1 MKSSSLVQLA
11 LSAQGCTQKE
21 LALRLEVSQAQIS
34 KWKNGEHISFEMS
47 GKLSELAGLDDLDPE
62 FVLLAGSK
70 EDAKKWAQLIRYLA
84 DLAEQNA
91 ETGYNTAPLIEDLDD
106 DNCLLFWNT
115 FHVLQE
121 MGVNIPRPFPKELEA
136 YVEDDSEG
144 EAIWDNE
151 IASLIYDMF
160 KSLTNVYGFY
170 AAFVSDLVFDDKLD
184 LVGTP
189 AWELDSELLS
199 LAASKLN
206 LDKNKI
212 PGFSRFKQKVESEVA
227 EMVAY
232 LKARAFRAGIPLGAE
247 LMDMVFDSHDELG
260 QAAEAHGFGFDQS
273 RLHPDIYMN
282 ELLTGMRVIHQVLP
296 AIMTKLGI
304 EDGFELDTS
313 KLRLGR
319 YWLEDSATSGEV

>member
-1 MKSSSLVQLA
+1 MKSSSLIELA

-21 LALRLEVSQAQIS
+21 LALRLGVSPAQIS
-34 KWKNGEHISFEMS
+34 KWKNGEHISFAMS
-47 GKLSELAGLDDLDPE
+47 DKLSELAGLDDLDPD

-70 EDAKKWAQLIRYLA
+70 DDAKKWIRLIRDLA
-84 DLAEQNA
+84 DLAECNA
-91 ETGYNTAPLIEDLDD
+91 ETGYNTAPLVEDLDD
-106 DNCLLFWNT
+106 DNCFLFWNT

-136 YVEDDSEG
+136 CIADDDEG

-170 AAFVSDLVFDDKLD
+170 AAFVSDLVFDEELD
-184 LVGTP
+184 LVDTP

-199 LAASKLN
+199 LAASKLD
-206 LDKNKI
+206 LDANKI
-212 PGFSRFKQKVESEVA
+212 PGFSRFKRKVESEVA
-227 EMVAY
+227 GMVAY
-232 LKARAFRAGIPLGAE
+232 LKERAFRAGIPLRVE
-247 LMDMVFDSHDELG
+247 LMDLVFDSHDELG
-260 QAAEAHGFGFDQS
+260 QSAEAHSFGFDKS

-296 AIMTKLGI
+296 AILKKLGI
-304 EDGFELDTS
+304 EDEFELDAS
-313 KLRLGR
+313 ELRLGR
-319 YWLEDSATSGEV
+319 

>member
-1 MKSSSLVQLA
+1 MKSSSLVELA

-21 LALRLEVSQAQIS
+21 LALRLGVSPAQIS

-47 GKLSELAGLDDLDPE
+47 DKLSELAGLGDLDPDV
-62 FVLLAGSK
+62 VLLAGSK
-70 EDAKKWAQLIRYLA
+70 EDAQKWVQLIRYLA
-84 DLAEQNA
+84 DLAECSA
-91 ETGYNTAPLIEDLDD
+91 ETGYNTAPLVEDLDD

-136 YVEDDSEG
+136 CIAEDDEG

-170 AAFVSDLVFDDKLD
+170 AAFVSDLVFDDELD
-184 LVGTP
+184 LVDTP
-189 AWELDSELLS
+189 AWELDSALLS
-199 LAASKLN
+199 LAASKLD
-206 LDKNKI
+206 LDGNRI
-212 PGFSRFKQKVESEVA
+212 PGFSRFKHKVESEVA
-227 EMVAY
+227 GMIAY
-232 LKARAFRAGIPLGAE
+232 LKERAFRAGIPLRVE
-247 LMDMVFDSHDELG
+247 LMDLVFDSHDELG
-260 QAAEAHGFGFDQS
+260 QAAEARSLGFDQS

-296 AIMTKLGI
+296 AIMKKLGI
-304 EDGFELDTS
+304 EDEFELDS
-313 KLRLGR
+313 SELRLGR
-319 YWLEDSATSGEV
+319 